1 MYTNI
6 NFNDIRKYLNEKKF
20 PEDVCERGKKANFK
34 RQCKNFE
41 IVDNKL
47 MYCKKGRRYSTSPP
61 PPLFFFFMTDY
72 DREFDAD

>member
-20 PEDVCERGKKANFK
+20 PEDVSERGKKANFK

-47 MYCKKGRRYSTSPP
+47 MYCKRGIGKVRKIYFVERSFSII
-61 PPLFFFFMTDY
+61 
-72 DREFDAD
+72 